1 MQALSNIPFLEHP
14 LENWLFIIALAI
26 IAVGLNIFLL
36 IRSRR
41 KPGEPP
47 KKTPDDVIN
56 PWESMEK
63 ENIARKKK

>member
-1 MQALSNIPFLEHP
+1 MHVLATIPFLEHP
-14 LENWLFIIALAI
+14 LENWLFIIALAV

-41 KPGEPP
+41 KPDEPP

-63 ENIARKKK
+63 ENISRRKK